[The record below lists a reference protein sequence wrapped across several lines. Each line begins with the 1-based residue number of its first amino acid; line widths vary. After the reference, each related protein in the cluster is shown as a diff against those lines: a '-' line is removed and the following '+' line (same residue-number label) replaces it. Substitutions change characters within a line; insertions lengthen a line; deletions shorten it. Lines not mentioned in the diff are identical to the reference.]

1 MLRQAT
7 KNEIAMFLF
16 DLSFVG
22 VSKEKE
28 FARGGNYRGKAHRAQ
43 VHNKRNSDGNFPW
56 EKSLPLFLS
65 NEKRILKG
73 IHYSLFSLA

>member
-16 DLSFVG
+16 DLSSVG

-28 FARGGNYRGKAHRAQ
+28 FAREEITGAKHIELKSTTKGTQMGIFLGR
-43 VHNKRNSDGNFPW
+43 SPFPC
-56 EKSLPLFLS
+56 F
-65 NEKRILKG
+65 
-73 IHYSLFSLA
+73 